1 MEQRTGRD
9 ALARNLRRLRV
20 ARRWSLADLASA
32 TGAGKATLSAIENG
46 RANPTV
52 DTLSSLARA
61 LEVDLAALFETADT
75 GEVTIVRAG
84 DGEPAGAARE
94 RVARIAGGGGELQ
107 RASLPPRTELR
118 LAPLSA
124 GARLHVLVTL
134 GTVVAGPVERVS
146 ELGPGDC
153 MSFAA
158 DRPHVLTTAA
168 RRAEAVIV
176 VERGSG

>member
-1 MEQRTGRD
+1 MEQRTGRE

-61 LEVDLAALFETADT
+61 LEVDLAALFETGDT

-84 DGEPAGAARE
+84 GGEPAGEARE
-94 RVARIAGGGGELQ
+94 RAARIAGGGELQ

-124 GARLHVLVTL
+124 GARVHVLVTL

-153 MSFAA
+153 MSFTA

-176 VERGSG
+176 IERGSG